1 MTLNSRHIL
10 ILLGISLAMSSCA
23 EFSMQDGKAELYP
36 PVFKVDTQVEEITQT
51 KGGPGVPKLTV
62 PATQDIHFT
71 VKDKD
76 GKTVYDKQGVWSE
89 ALKMPVGSYTVEA
102 SYRSNTFGAPYYKG
116 SCSGTIAT
124 GKEETPSITMS
135 LCNALLATTLSEGL
149 ALHFKADEP
158 NPVRIST
165 SSSSLDAG
173 LGTYIFA
180 PAGESLT
187 VAISGQSSAGVEKTI
202 THTIAPLTPATASY
216 ITCDMTTTNAPVITM
231 SSNADDYGAWGTVA
245 YIPFASTQNINAKNA
260 AKMEY
265 WASSDGTNF
274 SIKGEIVEGG
284 NVKFT
289 GLTTGHEY
297 SFCAKIGSI
306 TSDIKKLT
314 VAPMPSIV
322 VTATGTTSYD
332 YYLAYKKN
340 GDSSKLTQANNAAP
354 ETVSEIGYSVSG
366 IDDELKQPKFG
377 YSETL
382 KYDGSTVT
390 QNTTKK
396 NENWGQH
403 TVSATVTFAEQTFKG
418 YKDCHIT
425 GLPYRAPD
433 VIKFNDSNHSWT
445 KKVGNGSINADSFNL
460 STLSGA
466 PQADSPNF
474 HIPSDIKITISN
486 QYKKNNGSLGSYTYR
501 VKIANSTEVIKHS
514 SNSKGTYTLSCDET
528 TLTPTMNYLSCHY
541 SYEASGNNVTVNT
554 MIINYK

>member
-1 MTLNSRHIL
+1 
-10 ILLGISLAMSSCA
+10 MSSCA
-23 EFSMQDGKAELYP
+23 KFSMQDGKAELYP

-51 KGGPGVPKLTV
+51 KGNPGVPELTV

-76 GKTVYDKQGVWSE
+76 GKPVYDKQGVWSE

-102 SYRSNTFGAPYYKG
+102 SYGSNTFGAPYYKG

-135 LCNALLATTLSEGL
+135 LCNALLATTLSDNL
-149 ALHFKADEP
+149 AVHFKADKP

-187 VAISGQSSAGVEKTI
+187 VTISGQSSAGVAKTI

-245 YIPFASTQNINAKNA
+245 YIPFASTQNINAENA

-265 WASSDGTNF
+265 WASSDGINF
-274 SIKGEIVEGG
+274 DIKGKIVEGV

-306 TSDIKKLT
+306 TSDIKQLT
-314 VAPMPSIV
+314 VAHMPSIV

-332 YYLAYKKN
+332 YYLAYKN
-340 GDSSKLTQANNAAP
+340 GDSSKLEKANNAAP
-354 ETVSEIGYSVSG
+354 ETVSGIGYSVSG
-366 IDDELKQPKFG
+366 IDNKLKQPKFG

-382 KYDGSTVT
+382 KYDGSTVP
-390 QNTTKK
+390 QNTTKE
-396 NENWGQH
+396 NESWGQH
-403 TVSATVTFAEQTFKG
+403 TVSATVTFAEQTFNGEKV
-418 YKDCHIT
+418 CHVT
-425 GLPYRAPD
+425 GLPYKAVPPTSNS
-433 VIKFNDSNHSWT
+433 NDIHKWNKKRGTISWESD
-445 KKVGNGSINADSFNL
+445 KV
-460 STLSGA
+460 TLSWATGA
-466 PQADSPNF
+466 YPCIYSPDF
-474 HIPSDIKITISN
+474 HIPNDINVSARTKIVRNKTNLNYNSELGIWVNENDKAYSAN
-486 QYKKNNGSLGSYTYR
+486 LNNGSTFENTISETMTATYN
-501 VKIANSTEVIKHS
+501 KWYIQYNYMAAGPK
-514 SNSKGTYTLSCDET
+514 TYVYYFNIDY
-528 TLTPTMNYLSCHY
+528 N
-541 SYEASGNNVTVNT
+541 
-554 MIINYK
+554 